1 LRQCRLESFNAS
13 RSFLITNG
21 PDSHMKYPIPILAD
35 AFAFMG
41 KLRQQGMSFFFSGN
55 ERTVKV
61 KKNIALLGIMKV
73 VGILSGLFIVPLTL
87 NYLTPIE
94 YGVWLTLSS
103 IVGWIVY
110 FDVGLGNGLR
120 NRFAEALAA
129 GNTHLARIYVS
140 TTYFLVFL
148 IVSCGLIFFLGINHF
163 LDWQKILRAD
173 SIPFRDLN
181 FLVVIVV
188 ISFCM
193 RFIFSLIG
201 TVLTAD
207 QEPGRAGLMEVS
219 INLVSL
225 AAVFCLTKFT
235 ASSLLTFGVVLSSIV
250 VLVPALA
257 SVWFY
262 FGTYRTVAP
271 SIHLIQFKYAKPL
284 ANIGV
289 QFFIIQITALI
300 VFSTSNILIANFLG
314 PAEVTAYNVAFKYF
328 SVVSMIFGIMVAPF
342 WSAFTEAFHKKEFEW
357 IKSSTRKLI
366 VMWSLATVVTVLM
379 LILSQPIYHL
389 WIGNKVAVP
398 FALSVA
404 MACYVTIS
412 NWNSIFVSFLNGTG
426 RIRLQLY
433 SSIVIGLLNIPLAYV
448 LVKYFQW
455 GSAGVVAAT
464 CICLCIGSIWAPIQ
478 YNKLINNTATG
489 IWAKQ

>member
-1 LRQCRLESFNAS
+1 
-13 RSFLITNG
+13 
-21 PDSHMKYPIPILAD
+21 MKFTMPIFVD
-35 AFAFMG
+35 ALTFIG
-41 KLRQQGMSFFFSGN
+41 KLRRQGISFLDSGN

-61 KKNIALLGIMKV
+61 KKNIVLLGIMKV
-73 VGILSGLFIVPLTL
+73 VGILSGLLIVPLTL
-87 NYLTPIE
+87 NYLSPTE

-120 NRFAEALAA
+120 NRFAEALAV
-129 GNTHLARIYVS
+129 GNTQLARIYVS

-148 IVSCGLIFFLGINHF
+148 IVSGGLIIFYGINHF
-163 LDWQKILRAD
+163 LDWQKILQAY
-173 SIPFRDLN
+173 SIPFHDLN
-181 FLVVIVV
+181 VLVLIVV
-188 ISFCM
+188 VSFCM
-193 RFIFSLIG
+193 RFVFSLIG

-207 QEPGRAGLMEVS
+207 QEPGRAGMIEVT

-225 AAVFCLTKFT
+225 AAVFCLTKLT
-235 ASSLLTFGVVLSSIV
+235 ASSLLTFGIVLSSIV
-250 VLVPALA
+250 VLVPAIA

-262 FGTYRTVAP
+262 SGRYRNVSP
-271 SIHLIQFKYAKPL
+271 SIHLIQLKYAKPL
-284 ANIGV
+284 ANIGI
-289 QFFIIQITALI
+289 QFFVIQITALI

-314 PAEVTAYNVAFKYF
+314 PAEVTAYNIAFKYF
-328 SVVSMIFGIMVAPF
+328 GVVSMIFGITVAPF
-342 WSAFTEAFHKKEFEW
+342 WSAFTEAFHKKEFDW

-366 VMWSLATVVTVLM
+366 LMWILASIVTIVM
-379 LILSQPIYHL
+379 LIVSQPIYHL
-389 WIGNKVAVP
+389 WVGNKVAVP
-398 FALSVA
+398 FALSFA

-433 SSIVIGLLNIPLAYV
+433 SSIIIGILNIPLAYV
-448 LVKYFQW
+448 LVKYLHW

-464 CICLCIGSIWAPIQ
+464 SICLFIGSIWSPIQ
-478 YNKLINNTATG
+478 YLKLINNTATG